1 MNEKVNKYSSEL
13 VWADLGTSG
22 TDEVRFKKVGSGTGN
37 FTLALTYNN
46 KVDPLRYLS
55 IFDLYGN
62 LLFRR
67 DGQSREL
74 IFDGLSFS
82 TGDTMVN
89 DAFVRNSC
97 FYFCNLSYP
106 AVLYT
111 TKVWNG
117 FYGCDIR
124 IRNGKPTLYTISISY
139 DEPNKKITCT
149 YCKCITFE
157 SSGTYTIADFNIL
170 QIYH

>member
-1 MNEKVNKYSSEL
+1 M
-13 VWADLGTSG
+13 
-22 TDEVRFKKVGSGTGN
+22 
-37 FTLALTYNN
+37 
-46 KVDPLRYLS
+46 DPLRYLS

-74 IFDGLSFS
+74 IFDDLTFS
-82 TGDTMVN
+82 TGDTMVD

-106 AVLYT
+106 TVLYT
-111 TKVWNG
+111 TKVWNA

-124 IRNGKPTLYTISISY
+124 IRNGKPTLYTIKANY
-139 DEPNKKITCT
+139 DEPNKKITCE